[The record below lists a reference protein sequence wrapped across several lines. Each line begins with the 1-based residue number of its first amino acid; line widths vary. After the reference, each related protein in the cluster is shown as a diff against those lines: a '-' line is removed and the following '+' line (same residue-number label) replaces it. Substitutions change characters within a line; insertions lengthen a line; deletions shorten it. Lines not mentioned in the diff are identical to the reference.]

1 MMTDVSGTTLSI
13 TLFGIQEK
21 EEEVFIKVNVYK
33 TIGKGRTFWAV
44 RNHDGYKTNRPLFTT
59 LKIID
64 FKAVPSGPMPNVPLA
79 PA

>member
-33 TIGKGRTFWAV
+33 TLGKGR
-44 RNHDGYKTNRPLFTT
+44 D
-59 LKIID
+59 
-64 FKAVPSGPMPNVPLA
+64 SGMVYILR
-79 PA
+79 